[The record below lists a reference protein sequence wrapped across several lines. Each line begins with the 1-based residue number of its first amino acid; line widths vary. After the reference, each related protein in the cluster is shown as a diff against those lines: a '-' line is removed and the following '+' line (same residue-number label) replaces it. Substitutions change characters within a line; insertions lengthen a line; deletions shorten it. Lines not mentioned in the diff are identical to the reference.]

1 MSDSVSTS
9 LRRSIAAIRRSSG
22 RPRYPAALKARAV
35 SFGQQR
41 QTEGVSRRRAA
52 LEIGL
57 PIPTLA
63 LWMRQETEGDSFRPV
78 KAAEDEAGRGQE
90 ETPRSLSLVSPSGC
104 RVEGLS
110 LGDVAALRRAL
121 G

>member
-1 MSDSVSTS
+1 MSDRVSLE
-9 LRRSIAAIRRSSG
+9 LRRAILAIRRG
-22 RPRYPAALKARAV
+22 PGLPRYPAAVRTRAV
-35 SFGQQR
+35 SFARQR
-41 QTEGVSRRRAA
+41 QSEGGSRRRAA

-63 LWMRQETEGDSFRPV
+63 LWMRQERLGEGFRPV
-78 KAAEDEAGRGQE
+78 KATGEVRSEE
-90 ETPRSLSLVSPSGC
+90 ETPRSLSLVTPTGC

-110 LGDVAALRRAL
+110 LGDVAALLRVL

>member
-1 MSDSVSTS
+1 MSDRVSLE
-9 LRRSIAAIRRSSG
+9 LRRAILATRRGSG
-22 RPRYPAALKARAV
+22 PPRYPAALKIRAV
-35 SFGQQR
+35 SFA
-41 QTEGVSRRRAA
+41 RRRQGEGDSLRRVA

-63 LWMRQETEGDSFRPV
+63 LWMRQERLAEGFRPV
-78 KAAEDEAGRGQE
+78 KATGEVRSAEEG
-90 ETPRSLSLVSPSGC
+90 PRPLSLVTPAGC

-110 LGDVAALRRAL
+110 LGDVAALLRVL